1 MRVIIFYT
9 YMYFFFKELFAY
21 VELGAAGEQSKQ
33 PYRGQ
38 LCHRALPHVWLQDGA
53 LHGCGG
59 GLAAPS
65 LPTDQ
70 TPGRHQAASRH
81 RESSLGCFP
90 PGSTAGEQHSQEGV
104 WTGLKGLQQADLQG
118 KGEDE
123 TVALSSAALPWAQRL
138 ISLLP
143 RSCQT
148 RVSKPGGET
157 DQP

>member
-59 GLAAPS
+59 GWQPLAFPLTRHQGDTRQHPGIRRALWDVS
-65 LPTDQ
+65 LPV
-70 TPGRHQAASRH
+70 PR
-81 RESSLGCFP
+81 RESS
-90 PGSTAGEQHSQEGV
+90 TARRGF
-104 WTGLKGLQQADLQG
+104 GLD
-118 KGEDE
+118 
-123 TVALSSAALPWAQRL
+123 
-138 ISLLP
+138 
-143 RSCQT
+143 
-148 RVSKPGGET
+148 
-157 DQP
+157 